1 MDLILVYTLNYLFV
15 FCVINFIRNFFK
27 TLISKNKFYYFLL
40 NICYNKTSYFLK
52 GERQMDKEFITYI
65 FQTVSECNTL
75 LECALRNKNDR
86 MISMQFSNQA
96 FFCIKQ
102 LQNLVYSNKVSTVHF
117 NSYYQYF
124 LFLNKALL
132 ENSVDNQHLTQEYSI
147 LKSKCKDFED
157 NLNFMVKQDITASEN
172 MFFI

>member
-1 MDLILVYTLNYLFV
+1 
-15 FCVINFIRNFFK
+15 
-27 TLISKNKFYYFLL
+27 
-40 NICYNKTSYFLK
+40 
-52 GERQMDKEFITYI
+52 MDKELVTCI
-65 FQTVSECNTL
+65 FQTVTECNTL
-75 LECALRNKNDR
+75 LEGALRNKNDR

-124 LFLNKALL
+124 LSLNQALL
-132 ENSVDNQHLTQEYSI
+132 ENSIDNQSLTQEYDI

>member
-1 MDLILVYTLNYLFV
+1 
-15 FCVINFIRNFFK
+15 
-27 TLISKNKFYYFLL
+27 
-40 NICYNKTSYFLK
+40 
-52 GERQMDKEFITYI
+52 MDKRLIDYI
-65 FQTVSECNTL
+65 FQTISECSQFS
-75 LECALRNKNDR
+75 ECALRSYNDR
-86 MISMQFSNQA
+86 MVLIQFSNQA

-102 LQNLVYSNKVSTVHF
+102 LQNLIYSNEMETDYF

-124 LFLNKALL
+124 LFFNQKLL
-132 ENSVDNQHLTQEYSI
+132 ENSIDIQSLTQEYEI

>member
-1 MDLILVYTLNYLFV
+1 
-15 FCVINFIRNFFK
+15 
-27 TLISKNKFYYFLL
+27 
-40 NICYNKTSYFLK
+40 
-52 GERQMDKEFITYI
+52 MDKELITYI
-65 FQTVSECNTL
+65 FQTVSECNTF

-102 LQNLVYSNKVSTVHF
+102 LQNLVYSNDMDTVYF

-124 LFLNKALL
+124 LYLNQALL
-132 ENSVDNQHLTQEYSI
+132 ENSIDKQSLIQEYKI

-157 NLNFMVKQDITASEN
+157 NLNFMFKQDITASEN
-172 MFFI
+172 MFFIWVQIYCLHSLIKLPYFKVSFFYN

>member
-1 MDLILVYTLNYLFV
+1 
-15 FCVINFIRNFFK
+15 
-27 TLISKNKFYYFLL
+27 
-40 NICYNKTSYFLK
+40 
-52 GERQMDKEFITYI
+52 MDKELITYI

-75 LECALRNKNDR
+75 LECALRNENDR

-102 LQNLVYSNKVSTVHF
+102 LQNLVYSNEVSTAYF

-124 LFLNKALL
+124 LFLNQTLI
-132 ENSVDNQHLTQEYSI
+132 ENSVDNQHLTQEYGI